1 MLELGGKIMQVFKTY
16 NKILKKQMV
25 SILIYVAMFLGI
37 TIMISSSI
45 KTEKTEF
52 QVSKTNIAVVNED
65 GESSL
70 VDGFLKY
77 MENYVTFVEVEDND
91 MARKDALFFRRI
103 VYILTIPEGFTEDF
117 MANGEVQLRK
127 QNVPDSIEA
136 ITVDNAIDNYFN
148 MANVYRK
155 HVPNL
160 NFDDLNAYVEQN
172 LKEETQV
179 AIDTKLEDEV
189 SGSNTFNKFF
199 YNYLGYIIISGFITG
214 VSIVLVS
221 FHGIDIRRRH
231 FAAPLTSRSL
241 NVQLIL
247 GNLIFVIGYLVLFIV
262 AGYLLNPY
270 RRINVN
276 TILTWMNLAVFA
288 LSALSISYLVGITVK
303 SRKAISAISTA
314 LSLSLAFLSG
324 IFVPQEFLGTSVLRV
339 ASFTPTYWYVKA
351 NNALETISSAHWE
364 DISKVVGYMA
374 IQIGFAAAIISVALV
389 VSKRKRQQAF

>member
-1 MLELGGKIMQVFKTY
+1 MQVFKTY
-16 NKILKKQMV
+16 NKILKKQIV

-37 TIMISSSI
+37 TIMISSNI
-45 KTEKTEF
+45 KTGKTEF
-52 QVSKTNIAVVNED
+52 QVSKANIAIVNED
-65 GESSL
+65 GDSSL
-70 VDGFLKY
+70 TDGFLKY
-77 MENYVTFVEVEDND
+77 MEKYVNFVDVEDSES
-91 MARKDALFFRRI
+91 ARKDALFFRKI
-103 VYILTIPEGFTEDF
+103 VYILTIPEGFSEDF
-117 MANGEVQLRK
+117 LTNGEVQLDK

-136 ITVDNAIDNYFN
+136 ITVDNAINNYFN

-155 HVPNL
+155 HVPEL
-160 NFDDLNAYVEQN
+160 NYEELNTYVEQN

-179 AIDTKLEDEV
+179 AFDVEVEDEV
-189 SGSNTFNKFF
+189 SSSNTFNKYF

-231 FAAPLTSRSL
+231 FASPLTSRSL
-241 NVQLIL
+241 NAQLIL
-247 GNLIFVIGYLVLFIV
+247 GNLLFVLGYLLLFIA

-270 RRINVN
+270 RILNINML
-276 TILTWMNLAVFA
+276 LTWTNLAAFA

-324 IFVPQEFLGTSVLRV
+324 IFVPQEYLGSSVLRV

-351 NNALETISSAHWE
+351 NNALETISSTKWE
-364 DISKVVGYMA
+364 DVSQVVGYMA

>member
-1 MLELGGKIMQVFKTY
+1 MQVFKTY
-16 NKILKKQMV
+16 NKILKKQIL

-37 TIMISSSI
+37 TIMISSNI
-45 KTEKTEF
+45 KTGKTEF
-52 QVSKTNIAVVNED
+52 QVSKANIAIVNED
-65 GESSL
+65 GDSSL
-70 VDGFLKY
+70 TDGFLKY
-77 MENYVTFVEVEDND
+77 MEKYVNFVDIEDSES
-91 MARKDALFFRRI
+91 ARKDALFFRKI
-103 VYILTIPEGFTEDF
+103 VYILTIPEGFSEDF
-117 MANGEVQLRK
+117 LTNGEVQLDK

-136 ITVDNAIDNYFN
+136 ITVDNAINNYFN

-155 HVPNL
+155 HVPEL
-160 NFDDLNAYVEQN
+160 NYEELNTYVEQN

-179 AIDTKLEDEV
+179 AFDVEVEDEV
-189 SGSNTFNKFF
+189 SSSNTFNKYF

-231 FAAPLTSRSL
+231 FASPLTSRSL
-241 NVQLIL
+241 NAQLIL
-247 GNLIFVIGYLVLFIV
+247 GNLLFVLGYLLLFIV

-270 RRINVN
+270 RILNINML
-276 TILTWMNLAVFA
+276 LTWTNLAAFA

-324 IFVPQEFLGTSVLRV
+324 IFVPQEYLGSSVLRV

-351 NNALETISSAHWE
+351 NNALETISSTKWE
-364 DISKVVGYMA
+364 DVSQVVGYMA

>member
-1 MLELGGKIMQVFKTY
+1 
-16 NKILKKQMV
+16 
-25 SILIYVAMFLGI
+25 
-37 TIMISSSI
+37 
-45 KTEKTEF
+45 
-52 QVSKTNIAVVNED
+52 VSKANIAIVNED
-65 GESSL
+65 GDSSL
-70 VDGFLKY
+70 TDGFLKY
-77 MENYVTFVEVEDND
+77 MEKYVNFVDVEDSES
-91 MARKDALFFRRI
+91 ARKDALFFRKI
-103 VYILTIPEGFTEDF
+103 VYILTIPEGFSEDF
-117 MANGEVQLRK
+117 LTNGEVQLDK

-136 ITVDNAIDNYFN
+136 ITVDNAINNYFN

-155 HVPNL
+155 HVPEL
-160 NFDDLNAYVEQN
+160 NYEELNTYVEQN

-179 AIDTKLEDEV
+179 AFDVEVEDEV
-189 SGSNTFNKFF
+189 SSSNTFNKYF

-231 FAAPLTSRSL
+231 FASPLTSRSL
-241 NVQLIL
+241 NAQLIL
-247 GNLIFVIGYLVLFIV
+247 GNLLFVLGYLLLFIV

-270 RRINVN
+270 RILNINML
-276 TILTWMNLAVFA
+276 LTWTNLAAFA

-324 IFVPQEFLGTSVLRV
+324 IFVPQEYLGSSVLRV

-351 NNALETISSAHWE
+351 NNALETISSAKWE
-364 DISKVVGYMA
+364 DVSQVVGYMA